1 MFAAH
6 VLIIKDYAADDSH
19 HGARLFFVQN
29 GHKKFQDNTLY
40 LQDADFRTEQTDIVS
55 DHSIQA
61 GEELQVGAHDSQE
74 FASLWYSQA
83 GKGHTDTTETA
94 ADNTMFLR
102 HGDFSTM
109 EGSIT
114 GISVRASEYI
124 KIEAMPGFGKGSAR
138 LWYSEIGQNQVLSKT
153 VYLESG
159 HFGTQEGSILA
170 ARDLGGSSVKINAF
184 ESYGHGHATLFYTK
198 EGNEHFQ
205 PNTLHAHRASFAT
218 EKGSIQAAKDIN
230 VGRLMQVHASGT
242 AKYQATLWY
251 SQSAEHGSQYHD
263 STLYLKSGDLCTAE
277 GSVYSARDA
286 FASRYLRIGQ
296 GQQDSDHA
304 MLWYSATAT
313 STHDAK
319 SLYLKSGDLRTEA
332 GDIHSTSFKAGRY
345 LAVGTENQAKLYFTA
360 TSKHGKE
367 SRSLYLKD
375 GDFRTEAGSII
386 SQNVEAGQSFKISAL
401 PSFGAGTVNLW
412 YVATPIGKQNQHAHT
427 LYVGKG
433 DFRTEDGSISSSD
446 SFGAPSVQLAAY
458 NGNGNSE
465 IELWFGRHGETLGAL
480 KDGPPHV
487 LYLREGN
494 LETEV
499 GDVIAESD
507 LVVKTG
513 SLSISARPGYG
524 KSSLQYSRG
533 TEGTTVDQAELW
545 YSHVGRDKYHSNTLY
560 MRQGNFQIQSGSLR
574 AKLDVEA
581 SKSLTSSKIEVDEA
595 SCKECHFN
603 KIYLKSAMKAKT
615 HALEDALVM
624 LQEDDDQ
631 VHLDVGVALAKLQKR
646 HSEIVQDHLS
656 LRTAISTVTEQLARL
671 ESR

>member
-1 MFAAH
+1 M
-6 VLIIKDYAADDSH
+6 
-19 HGARLFFVQN
+19 
-29 GHKKFQDNTLY
+29 
-40 LQDADFRTEQTDIVS
+40 
-55 DHSIQA
+55 
-61 GEELQVGAHDSQE
+61 
-74 FASLWYSQA
+74 
-83 GKGHTDTTETA
+83 
-94 ADNTMFLR
+94 
-102 HGDFSTM
+102 
-109 EGSIT
+109 
-114 GISVRASEYI
+114 
-124 KIEAMPGFGKGSAR
+124 
-138 LWYSEIGQNQVLSKT
+138 
-153 VYLESG
+153 
-159 HFGTQEGSILA
+159 
-170 ARDLGGSSVKINAF
+170 
-184 ESYGHGHATLFYTK
+184 GHGHATLFYTK

-205 PNTLHAHRASFAT
+205 PNTLHAHRVSFAT

-375 GDFRTEAGSII
+375 GDFRIEAGSII
-386 SQNVEAGQSFKISAL
+386 PQNVEAGESFKISAL

-446 SFGAPSVQLAAY
+446 
-458 NGNGNSE
+458 
-465 IELWFGRHGETLGAL
+465 
-480 KDGPPHV
+480 
-487 LYLREGN
+487 
-494 LETEV
+494 
-499 GDVIAESD
+499 

-513 SLSISARPGYG
+513 SLSVSARPGYG
-524 KSSLQYSRG
+524 KSSLQSRG

-581 SKSLTSSKIEVDEA
+581 SKTLTSSKIEVDEA

-615 HALEDALVM
+615 HALEYALVM

-656 LRTAISTVTEQLARL
+656 LRIAISTATEQLARL